1 MPSAIAHAAPALAL
15 IPAFANRAT
24 PARLWI
30 AGALCAAAPDLDVIG
45 FAFGI
50 PYGHWLGHRGVTH
63 GIPFAAALAAAV
75 AWVWFRPLRVRAWLY
90 LFFATASHGALDALT
105 NGGLGVALLSP
116 FDTTRY
122 FAPFRPIEV
131 YNLTKLYNI
140 LFTAELARR
149 VQDRSVAVNC
159 LSPGFLRTDLGREA
173 TGFFRLF
180 LALSRPFRKPPE
192 LGAAAV
198 MKIAEAEVTG
208 RYFRGTAPATPSL
221 LARDPQA
228 AARLWDLSWDLVS
241 TASQRPEG
249 LP

>member
-131 YNLTKLYNI
+131 
-140 LFTAELARR
+140 
-149 VQDRSVAVNC
+149 
-159 LSPGFLRTDLGREA
+159 SPIGIAGFLSARGVAILENE
-173 TGFFRLF
+173 LVWVWLPC
-180 LALSRPFRKPPE
+180 LA
-192 LGAAAV
+192 LGAALLPLRSHSLDGQ
-198 MKIAEAEVTG
+198 G
-208 RYFRGTAPATPSL
+208 RG
-221 LARDPQA
+221 
-228 AARLWDLSWDLVS
+228 V
-241 TASQRPEG
+241 
-249 LP
+249 